1 MKIIQ
6 NDEQSATS
14 DRQQRH
20 LYQNRPKY
28 ITLSSMPEA
37 RSHLT
42 RLATLLN
49 TLEDSLLILRYPLPE
64 FLGEIGDQSSFVYS

>member
-1 MKIIQ
+1 
-6 NDEQSATS
+6 
-14 DRQQRH
+14 
-20 LYQNRPKY
+20 
-28 ITLSSMPEA
+28 MPEA

-64 FLGEIGDQSSFVYS
+64 FLGEIGYQSSFVYS

>member
-1 MKIIQ
+1 
-6 NDEQSATS
+6 
-14 DRQQRH
+14 
-20 LYQNRPKY
+20 
-28 ITLSSMPEA
+28 MPEA